1 MPKKSTGSRYPEE
14 FKAEAVQLARS
25 SPEKSVRQLS
35 DELGSRTRPYATGSK
50 ESLLKR

>member
-25 SPEKSVRQLS
+25 SSEKSLRQLAY
-35 DELGSRTRPYATGSK
+35 ELGIAD
-50 ESLLKR
+50 